1 MNAIRLIICGATGD
15 LTGRYLLPAL
25 AELVAAGALP
35 HRLQV
40 LGVAQE
46 PWDATRFRHH
56 AAQQLSVHAPEIT
69 EAARQAVVS
78 RCQYVAAD
86 VTDAS
91 ALAVAVRGS
100 PGAVVAYL
108 ALPPTLFFPAIRA
121 LSDTGLPA
129 GSRVVVEK
137 PFGTGLCSARSLN
150 RLLGA
155 RFPETAVF
163 RMDHFLGHQTVQNI
177 LGVRFANRIFEPV
190 WNRHHIERVD
200 VVWDETV
207 ALEGRAGYYDD
218 AGALRDMVQNH
229 LLQLLCLVAMERPAT
244 LGQRELR
251 DRKVQLLRQV
261 DRPGAEEVA
270 VNTVR
275 AQYSAGRVGQRLL
288 PAYVDE
294 PGVNP
299 DRGTETFCEVT
310 VFIDNERWHGVPF
323 RLRTGK
329 ALSANRRHITVQ
341 FRPIPDLAFGQE
353 GDPPLNRLTFRMGPD
368 RLSLDVAL
376 NGSGDPFCL
385 EPATLDLELAPQELS
400 AYARLLLDVFE
411 GDPSLSIRGD
421 EAEES
426 WRIVEPILAAWDDG
440 AAPLLTYTVGS
451 NGPAPA

>member
-1 MNAIRLIICGATGD
+1 VKGIRLIICGATGD

-25 AELVAAGALP
+25 SELAEAGSLP
-35 HRLQV
+35 DQLEV
-40 LGVAQE
+40 IGVAHE
-46 PWDATRFRHH
+46 PWDSARFAHH
-56 AAQQLSVHAPEIT
+56 VAEQLSLHAPAIT
-69 EAARQAVVS
+69 EAARRAVIS
-78 RCQYVAAD
+78 RCQYAAAD
-86 VTDAS
+86 VTDPS
-91 ALAVAVRGS
+91 ALTAAVRGS
-100 PGAVVAYL
+100 PGPVVAYL
-108 ALPPTLFFPAIRA
+108 ALPPSLFAPAVCA
-121 LSDTGLPA
+121 LSETGLPA

-137 PFGTGLCSARSLN
+137 PFGTGLGSARSLN
-150 RLLGA
+150 SLLGA

-163 RMDHFLGHQTVQNI
+163 RMDHFLGHQTVQNV

-200 VVWDETV
+200 VVWEETL
-207 ALEGRAGYYDD
+207 ALEGRAGYYDE

-251 DRKVQLLRQV
+251 DCKVELLRQV
-261 DRPGAEEVA
+261 SRPSAQEVA
-270 VNTVR
+270 VNTIR
-275 AQYSAGRVGQRLL
+275 ARYDAGRVGQRTLA
-288 PAYVDE
+288 AYVDE

-310 VFIDNERWHGVPF
+310 LFVDNDRWDGVPF

-329 ALSANRRHITVQ
+329 ALGADRRQMTVH
-341 FRPIPDLAFGQE
+341 FRPIPYLAFGQE

-368 RLSLDVAL
+368 RLCLDVAL

-421 EAEES
+421 EAEEC
-426 WRIVEPILAAWDDG
+426 WRIVEPILAAWDNG
-440 AAPLLTYTVGS
+440 APPLLTYPAGS
-451 NGPAPA
+451 DGPSLA